1 MKRGKTLKKLQQSI
15 TDPLVD
21 IWFEDEVHFALH
33 STITR
38 MWAPIGQQPKVLFEP
53 NRLKVGYFGA
63 VNTSTGE
70 LFTQTAYPFNSET
83 FEQFMRLF
91 IKDKQQEGRKIVMIL
106 DNARWHKPVTR
117 KLMEEYPEKFEV
129 LYLPPYSPDLNPIER
144 VWRITRRKC
153 THNKYFQL
161 LETLIGVLSSFFAE
175 LAIPNQLLKTL
186 CAIN

>member
-1 MKRGKTLKKLQQSI
+1 VKRGKTLKKLQQSI
-15 TDPLVD
+15 ADPLAD
-21 IWFEDEVHFALH
+21 IWFEDEVHFTLR

-38 MWAPIGQQPKVLFEP
+38 MWSPIGRQPKVLFEP
-53 NRLKVGYFGA
+53 NRLKIGYFGILNA
-63 VNTSTGE
+63 STGE

-83 FEQFMRLF
+83 FEQFIRLF
-91 IKDKQQEGRKIVMIL
+91 LAAKESQGRKIVIIL

-117 KLMEEYPEKFEV
+117 KLMDEYPKSLEF

-153 THNKYFQL
+153 THNKYFQM
-161 LETLIGVLSSFFAE
+161 LETLADVLGSFFAK
-175 LAIPNQLLKTL
+175 LAVPNKTLSSL

>member
-1 MKRGKTLKKLQQSI
+1 
-15 TDPLVD
+15 LVD
-21 IWFEDEVHFALH
+21 IWFEDEVHFTLH

-38 MWAPIGQQPKVLFEP
+38 MWSPIGHQPKVLFAP

-63 VNTSTGE
+63 VNTRTGE

-83 FEQFMRLF
+83 FEQFIRLF
-91 IKDKQQEGRKIVMIL
+91 LATKQLQGRKIVMIL

-117 KLMEEYPEKFEV
+117 KLMEEYPESLEF

-153 THNKYFQL
+153 THNKYFQM
-161 LETLIGVLSSFFAE
+161 LETLVDVLDTFFKE
-175 LAIPNQLLKTL
+175 LAVPNKTLKSL
-186 CAIN
+186 CAIS